1 MEKGEKGR
9 KKEFKGENASA
20 LHDLGLSA
28 TAAMRLIRSLSYYMK
43 GDSPAS

>member
-1 MEKGEKGR
+1 VEEGEKGR

-20 LHDLGLSA
+20 LRDLGLSA
-28 TAAMRLIRSLSYYMK
+28 TAAIRLIRGLSYYTK